1 MKIRS
6 QILFVFLFIF
16 LSFSYSQEGGN
27 TAETI
32 KKAMDHYM
40 RAETMFETRKYRLAD
55 SLYFLAQ
62 EEFQKKKQGEYFIS
76 CLIQR
81 ARIKF
86 STGSINTAAELL
98 DKTEAAFDVYQ
109 ISHKDSLF
117 SNFLNRKGYY
127 YILSRDYRQAENAYL
142 EAVEIR
148 LVLQMKDHALSLMCN
163 NLGFI
168 YDQQGEYMKAEDY
181 FTKSLEIGKEVIAPG
196 DIRLAKTCINLGG
209 FMAKIAKIERSK
221 EYLESAKEI
230 YIDQYGPDYID
241 LGKVYT
247 NMGVLSY
254 KSGDYNEARDYF
266 LESVRLF
273 SRSPVDYALDLV
285 SCYNNL
291 GLCEHEEKNIKEALN
306 WYLQSVEL
314 AKWRDPASLG
324 RTYNKIA
331 NAYKDLH
338 EELVAEQ
345 YFNLSIDNTLQY
357 KGHKHLDL
365 ASAYMNY
372 GIFLM
377 EKLDHNPA
385 LENYTKALK
394 LYLENYGSK
403 HPATSRCFHNI
414 SKFYQET
421 GSPDSALK
429 YVQEALIAVVE
440 DFQDMD
446 IYLNPDPEH
455 SLSNLRL
462 LSSLKLKAEL
472 LITEFNREELKPDQL
487 KLAFESLKLAILV
500 VEELRME
507 YQSEESKLFLAANE
521 KSTYNE
527 IVKVAMR
534 LYEMKGDK
542 NYMQTAFQ
550 YSEKGKSAI
559 LLSAIRDMEAKDFSG
574 IPPDLLQMETEI
586 NRQLGFYKEK
596 IYEEKR
602 RSEADANKIT
612 LYESYIFDLNHRSD
626 SLLGLLERNYP
637 EYFNLK
643 YQTSVASLQQMQDWL
658 KRDQVLLE
666 YVICDSVLISF
677 LISPNDIMVKQCKMD
692 LSFRDDLS
700 TLRQQLTSATFSSGV
715 KDSYKSFV
723 KASSGV
729 YACLIKPFE
738 EEIADKKL
746 LIVPDEALAY
756 IPFEILLTGQPEY
769 EEMDYSR
776 LDYLL
781 KKHVVSYS
789 PSATLLLHAGMK
801 KPKGAS
807 LLAFA
812 PTYPA
817 ANMVKHSF
825 ESSRQAYRDEL
836 YPLPFTI
843 DEVKAI
849 QSITNATIY
858 LNEEANELNFKQ
870 TAGNFDILHLA
881 MHTIIDDDNP
891 MYSKLAF
898 SKPAVDNQED
908 GFLNLTEI
916 YNLRLKARLVVLSS
930 CNSGSGKLK
939 SGEGVM
945 SLARGF
951 MYAGCPNIIMTMWK
965 VDDISG
971 SKIMTGFYS
980 YLKKSYST
988 EEALRMAKLDYLETA
1003 SSLRA
1008 HPFFWSPYMS
1018 MGNSSRIYKDE
1029 LVGHLLTGFFILLFL
1044 LIFLWMTGLLKSL
1057 RL

>member
-1 MKIRS
+1 MQVI
-6 QILFVFLFIF
+6 FVFLFITI
-16 LSFSYSQEGGN
+16 SFSYSQERGGMAETN
-27 TAETI
+27 KKAMEYYRRAETI
-32 KKAMDHYM
+32 
-40 RAETMFETRKYRLAD
+40 FENGNYSLAD
-55 SLYFLAQ
+55 SLFFLAQ
-62 EEFQKKKQGEYFIS
+62 EEFQAGEKGVYVIS

-81 ARIKF
+81 VLIKF
-86 STGSINTAAELL
+86 SFRSINEAAELL
-98 DKTEAAFDVYQ
+98 DQAEVAFDTYQ
-109 ISHKDSLF
+109 INHKDSLY
-117 SNFLNRKGYY
+117 SNYLNGKGYY
-127 YILSRDYRQAENAYL
+127 FILTGELVLAEKAYL

-148 LVLQMKDHALSLMCN
+148 LERQMKDYSLSLMYN

-168 YDQQGEYMKAEDY
+168 YNQQGDYMKAEDY
-181 FTKSLEIGKEVIAPG
+181 FTKTMEIRKEVLDPG
-196 DIRLAKTCINLGG
+196 DIRLATTYINLGG
-209 FMAKIAKIERSK
+209 FMAKIAKIERSR

-230 YIDQYGPDYID
+230 YMDEYGPDYIE
-241 LGKVYT
+241 LGKVYI

-254 KSGDYNEARDYF
+254 KSGDYNEARDYYI
-266 LESVRLF
+266 ESARLLN
-273 SRSPVDYALDLV
+273 RSPDKYAMEMV

-291 GLCEHEEKNIKEALN
+291 GLCEHEEKNIEEALN
-306 WYLQSVEL
+306 WYFKSVDL
-314 AKWRDPASLG
+314 VKWKDPASLG

-338 EELVAEQ
+338 EELLAEQ
-345 YFNLSIDNTLQY
+345 YFQLSIDNAIQY
-357 KGHKHLDL
+357 KGYKHLDL

-377 EKLDHNPA
+377 EKPDYDPA

-394 LYLENYGSK
+394 LYLGNYGLK

-414 SKFYQET
+414 SQFYRET
-421 GSPDSALK
+421 GHPDSALK

-440 DFQDMD
+440 DFQDKNILD
-446 IYLNPDPEH
+446 NPDPEQ
-455 SLSNLRL
+455 SLSDLRL

-472 LITEFNREELKPDQL
+472 LITEFNKEESQQDKL
-487 KLAFESLKLAILV
+487 KLAFESLKLAV
-500 VEELRME
+500 RVAEKLRMG

-527 IVKVAMR
+527 IIKVAMR
-534 LYEMKGDK
+534 LYEMKDDK
-542 NYMQTAFQ
+542 SYMQAAFK

-574 IPPDLLQMETEI
+574 IPRDLIQMETEI

-596 IYEEKR
+596 IYEDKR
-602 RSEADANKIT
+602 RSEADVNKIT
-612 LYESYIFDLNHRSD
+612 LYESYIFDLNHRYD
-626 SLLGLLERNYP
+626 SLLGLMERNYS
-637 EYFNLK
+637 EYYNLK
-643 YQTSVASLQQMQDWL
+643 YKTNVASLQQVQDWL
-658 KRDQVLLE
+658 KKDQVMLE
-666 YVICDSVLISF
+666 YVIIDSVLISF
-677 LISPNDIMVKQCKMD
+677 LVSPDDIVVKQNKVN
-692 LSFRDDLS
+692 LSLRDDLS
-700 TLRQQLTSATFSSGV
+700 TLRQQLTSANFSSGV
-715 KDSYKSFV
+715 KDSYNSFIR
-723 KASSGV
+723 ASSGV
-729 YACLIKPFE
+729 YAYLIKPFE
-738 EEIADKKL
+738 EEIAYKKL

-756 IPFEILLTGQPEY
+756 IPFEILLSGQPEY
-769 EEMDYSR
+769 EEMDYSS

-789 PSATLLLHAGMK
+789 PSATLMLNTGMK
-801 KPKGAS
+801 KQEGTS

-812 PTYPA
+812 PFYPA
-817 ANMVKHSF
+817 NNMEKHSF
-825 ESSRQAYRDEL
+825 ESSRQAYRYEL
-836 YPLPFTI
+836 YPLPFSI

-849 QSITNATIY
+849 QTITNATVY
-858 LNEEANELNFKQ
+858 LNEEASELNFKH

-898 SKPAVDNQED
+898 SKPAVGNQED

-916 YNLRLKARLVVLSS
+916 YNLKLKTRLVVLSS

-939 SGEGVM
+939 GGEGVM

-1018 MGNSSRIYKDE
+1018 MGNSSRIYKNE
-1029 LVGHLLTGFFILLFL
+1029 VIGHLLTGLFILLVILVFL
-1044 LIFLWMTGLLKSL
+1044 RMTGLLKSV

>member
-1 MKIRS
+1 MQFI
-6 QILFVFLFIF
+6 FVFLFIF
-16 LSFSYSQEGGN
+16 LLFSYSQEGGGMAG
-27 TAETI
+27 TS
-32 KKAMDHYM
+32 KKAMEYYR
-40 RAETMFETRKYRLAD
+40 RAETMLETGNYRLAD
-55 SLYFLAQ
+55 SLYILAQ
-62 EEFQKKKQGEYFIS
+62 EEFQKKKQGNYYIT
-76 CLIQR
+76 CLIHR
-81 ARIKF
+81 SRIKF
-86 STGSINTAAELL
+86 STGYINTAVKLL
-98 DKTEAAFDVYQ
+98 DEAEAAFAIYQ
-109 ISHKDSLF
+109 ISHRDSLY
-117 SNFLNRKGYY
+117 SNYLNGKGYY
-127 YILSRDYRQAENAYL
+127 YILSRDYKQAEKAYI

-148 LVLQMKDHALSLMCN
+148 LARQMNDYTLSQMYN

-168 YDQQGEYMKAEDY
+168 YNRQGDYLKAEDY
-181 FTKSLEIGKEVIAPG
+181 FTKALEIRIEVLAPG
-196 DIRLAKTCINLGG
+196 DIRLAKTYINLGG
-209 FMAKIAKIERSK
+209 FMAKIVKIERSR

-230 YIDQYGPDYID
+230 FMDQFGPDYIE
-241 LGKVYT
+241 LGKVYI
-247 NMGVLSY
+247 NLGVLSY
-254 KSGDYNEARDYF
+254 KSGDYNEARVFF

-273 SRSPVDYALDLV
+273 SRSPFSYTRDLV

-291 GLCEHEEKNIKEALN
+291 GLCEHEEKNNKEALI
-306 WYLQSVEL
+306 WYFKSVEL
-314 AKWRDPASLG
+314 NIKRDPERLG
-324 RTYNKIA
+324 NTYDKIA
-331 NAYKDLH
+331 NVYKDLH
-338 EELVAEQ
+338 EELLAEQ
-345 YFNLSIDNTLQY
+345 YFQLSINNAIQY

-377 EKLDHNPA
+377 EKLDYDPA
-385 LENYTKALK
+385 LENYSMALG
-394 LYLENYGSK
+394 LYLENYGLK

-414 SKFYQET
+414 SEFYRET
-421 GSPDSALK
+421 DRPDSALK
-429 YVQEALIAVVE
+429 YVQEALVAVVE
-440 DFQDMD
+440 DFQAKD
-446 IYLNPDPEH
+446 ISKNPDPEQ

-472 LITEFNREELKPDQL
+472 LIAEFNREESKPDQL
-487 KLAFESLKLAILV
+487 KLAFESLKLAIRV
-500 VEELRME
+500 AEDLRME

-534 LYEMKGDK
+534 LYELEDDKG
-542 NYMQTAFQ
+542 YMQAAFK

-574 IPPDLLQMETEI
+574 IPHDLLRMETEI

-602 RSEADANKIT
+602 ESEVNANTIT

-626 SLLGLLERNYP
+626 SLLEVLERNYP
-637 EYFNLK
+637 EYYNLK
-643 YQTSVASLQQMQDWL
+643 YKTDVASLQQVQDWL
-658 KRDQVLLE
+658 KKDQAILE
-666 YVICDSVLISF
+666 YVIADSVLISF
-677 LISPNDIMVKQCKMD
+677 LVSPNEIIVKQNKMN

-700 TLRQQLTSATFSSGV
+700 TLRQHLTSATFSSGV
-715 KDSYKSFV
+715 KDSYNSFI

-738 EEIADKKL
+738 EEIAGKKL
-746 LIVPDEALAY
+746 LIVPDEAIAY
-756 IPFEILLTGQPEY
+756 IPFEILLPGQAEF

-789 PSATLLLHAGMK
+789 PSATLLLNTGMK
-801 KPKGAS
+801 KQEGTS

-812 PTYPA
+812 PIYPA
-817 ANMVKHSF
+817 NNMEKHSL

-843 DEVKAI
+843 DEVNAI
-849 QSITNATIY
+849 KTITNATVY
-858 LNEEANELNFKQ
+858 LNEEASELNFKQ

-898 SKPAVDNQED
+898 SKPAVDSQED

-916 YNLRLKARLVVLSS
+916 YNFSLKARLTVLSS

-1018 MGNSSRIYKDE
+1018 LGNSTRIYKNKITR
-1029 LVGHLLTGFFILLFL
+1029 HLITGLFILLVLLAFL
-1044 LIFLWMTGLLKSL
+1044 RMTGLLKSV